1 MDDKKFF
8 GLIFAAGFTIVAGF
22 LIFLLGP
29 GQWAQLIGLVVMAAP
44 VLGTP
49 VLVMSAGDK

>member
-8 GLIFAAGFTIVAGF
+8 GLIFAAGVTIIVGF

-29 GQWAQLIGLVVMAAP
+29 GQWAQLIGLVIMGAP
-44 VLGTP
+44 VMGTP
-49 VLVMSAGDK
+49 VLVISAGDK